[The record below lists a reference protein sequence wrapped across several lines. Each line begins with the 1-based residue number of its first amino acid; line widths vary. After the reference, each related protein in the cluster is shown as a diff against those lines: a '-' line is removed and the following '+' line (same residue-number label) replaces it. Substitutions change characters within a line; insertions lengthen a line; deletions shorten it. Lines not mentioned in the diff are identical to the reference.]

1 MVISSFRQT
10 ISLVRELGLGTS
22 ILYLLSRLLQRISSN
37 GCLYYYLFVAQ
48 PLTEKPR
55 LPVTRGK
62 AFVFRL
68 MLGSDLVLESLD
80 RPPKVIRER
89 IQRGAKCLAAFKNE
103 ALVGWIWFIHECYL
117 EDEVRVKYVLPRD
130 GGCVWDFDVFVSE
143 SERLGFLFAKQWDAF
158 DSMLKPQGVHHTL
171 SRINAFNQRSI
182 ASHRSLGA
190 KVCGRA
196 LFVRIGPL
204 QWMLASRRPFISFGG
219 IPTLRLSPKADSW
232 L

>member
-1 MVISSFRQT
+1 MTIAACRQL
-10 ISLVRELGLGTS
+10 ISLVRELGLGAS
-22 ILYLLSRLLQRISSN
+22 VLYLLNRLLQRIN
-37 GCLYYYLFVAQ
+37 NKYGVYYYLFVAQ

-62 AFVFRL
+62 GYAFRL
-68 MLGSDLVLESLD
+68 MVCSDLALEMLD
-80 RPPKVIRER
+80 RPPAVIRER
-89 IQRGAKCLAAFKNE
+89 FRRGARCLAAFKNE

-117 EDEVRVKYVLPRD
+117 EDEVRVKYVLPED

-171 SRINAFNQRSI
+171 SRINAFNQRSL

-196 LFVRIGPL
+196 LFLRIGSL
-204 QWMLASRRPFISFGG
+204 QWMLASQRPFIAFGG
-219 IPTLRLSPKADSW
+219 VPSLRLSPKGGSRR
-232 L
+232 

>member
-1 MVISSFRQT
+1 M
-10 ISLVRELGLGTS
+10 VRELGLGTS

-37 GCLYYYLFVAQ
+37 SCLYYYLFVAQ

-117 EDEVRVKYVLPRD
+117 EDEVRVKYVLPGT
-130 GGCVWDFDVFVSE
+130 GGVFGI
-143 SERLGFLFAKQWDAF
+143 LMFLY
-158 DSMLKPQGVHHTL
+158 L
-171 SRINAFNQRSI
+171 SRNDWGFFLPNN
-182 ASHRSLGA
+182 G
-190 KVCGRA
+190 
-196 LFVRIGPL
+196 
-204 QWMLASRRPFISFGG
+204 MLLTRC
-219 IPTLRLSPKADSW
+219 
-232 L
+232 